1 VTLADFVYVQGEV
14 KSPAALKFTSDL
26 TMLKAIALTGGF
38 TNLAAPGRV
47 NIVRGEGTKRETIK
61 VNVEDMMKG
70 TAPDIAL
77 RANDIII
84 APQRLF

>member
-1 VTLADFVYVQGEV
+1 MM
-14 KSPAALKFTSDL
+14 
-26 TMLKAIALTGGF
+26 MLKAIARSGGF

-47 NIVRGEGTKRETIK
+47 NLVRGEGNKRETIK

-70 TAPDIAL
+70 SAPDIPL
-77 RANDIII
+77 RANDIVI